1 MSPGVDIGIHLK
13 AVQEKGKNN
22 GNRGMRKE

>member
-1 MSPGVDIGIHLK
+1 VDIGIHLK